1 VDQKVGSAAKE
12 YWETLKRRTEARI
25 QYARGEITSEQL
37 AAILGPPPPP
47 GTSLGEVIGKA
58 IKEAPEGT
66 VGAMLRKS
74 GQEVLGRIQRRPKS

>member
-1 VDQKVGSAAKE
+1 VGNAAKE

-25 QYARGEITSEQL
+25 QHARGEITSAQL
-37 AAILGPPPPP
+37 AEILGPPAPP
-47 GTSLGEVIGKA
+47 GTSLGEVLGKA

-74 GQEVLGRIQRRPKS
+74 GQEILGRIQRRPKA